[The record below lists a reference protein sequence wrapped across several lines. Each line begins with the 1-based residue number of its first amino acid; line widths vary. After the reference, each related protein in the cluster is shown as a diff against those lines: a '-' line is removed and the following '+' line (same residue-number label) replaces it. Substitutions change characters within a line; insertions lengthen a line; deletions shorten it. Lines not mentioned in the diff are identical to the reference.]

1 MTDLVRL
8 EQSMLPAR
16 LSAAFAI
23 PVQGQESS
31 VLPTSQA
38 GNVQRGALQPAGTLH
53 HSGATWPPMGPQLQ
67 AHTLQA
73 GVPAWQGAFGLPQ
86 GYCSAPDPMAA
97 ATAAA
102 AAQAA
107 AHRAAGTAQQA
118 PGATFVMGHPQAGG
132 AIAGVSSDMQ
142 EVLGRIISVAPKELF
157 VGLWPCT
164 C

>member
-31 VLPTSQA
+31 VLATSQA
-38 GNVQRGALQPAGTLH
+38 RNAQQGALQPGGTPH
-53 HSGATWPPMGPQLQ
+53 HSGATWPAMGPQLQ

-73 GVPAWQGAFGLPQ
+73 GAPAWQGAFGLPQ
-86 GYCSAPDPMAA
+86 GYCSAPDAMAA

-107 AHRAAGTAQQA
+107 AHRTAHQA
-118 PGATFVMGHPQAGG
+118 PGATFGTVHPQVDK
-132 AIAGVSSDMQ
+132 AIAGEFSDMQ
-142 EVLGRIISVAPKELF
+142 DVFKCIASAAPIEVV